1 MALINC
7 PECNKEISDKSEIC
21 INCGYKLP
29 KPEPMFQGV
38 YCPSCLYSRIKT
50 KIDTCPYCDIKF
62 KDSINFLTLKS
73 QLTFACKPSSNP
85 IS

>member
-50 KIDTCPYCDIKF
+50 KFDTCPYCYIKF
-62 KDSINFLTLKS
+62 KDSIYG
-73 QLTFACKPSSNP
+73 